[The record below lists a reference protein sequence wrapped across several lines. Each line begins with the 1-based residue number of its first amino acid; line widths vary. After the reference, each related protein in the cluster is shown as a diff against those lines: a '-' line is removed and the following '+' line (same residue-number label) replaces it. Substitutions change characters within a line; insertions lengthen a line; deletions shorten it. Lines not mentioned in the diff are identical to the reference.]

1 MPQSG
6 DCRRVTWTI
15 SKPERMPWHPHL
27 WHPTTHVATAPV
39 PLRVPPG
46 VASWSSTMASSC

>member
-46 VASWSSTMASSC
+46 VAS